1 MRFLHNVE
9 VWIYDGFFLLILNY
23 HFCFKKNNPTKRNI
37 IYVFNVYEKSNT
49 KNVHEAEKESPLD
62 VEENI
67 FQFGKLSRPTYFF
80 KPLDGEWVGEK

>member
-1 MRFLHNVE
+1 
-9 VWIYDGFFLLILNY
+9 
-23 HFCFKKNNPTKRNI
+23 
-37 IYVFNVYEKSNT
+37 
-49 KNVHEAEKESPLD
+49 LD